1 MALDWTIIA
10 ENWPLLLSGFVNTLK
25 LALLAIGFSFWLGV
39 VAGALRLSRNRL
51 LYYPAV
57 LYIEVIRGVP
67 LIMVIFWFYF
77 VSPII
82 AGRPLD
88 NFTSALIAFVV
99 FEGAYL
105 AEIIRAGIQSV
116 PVGQID
122 AASSTGLSHV
132 QAMRHI
138 ILPQAVRNMI
148 PALVTRFIIL
158 FMDTSLAYIIG
169 FRELTRVAKI
179 IAEREFRAFEVF
191 TFIAVVY
198 FLCTY
203 PMSLVSRRLEA
214 RVAIAKGTAHA

>member
-1 MALDWTIIA
+1 MGLDWTIIA
-10 ENWPLLLSGFVNTLK
+10 ENWQLLLSGFVNTLK
-25 LALLAIGFSFWLGV
+25 LAILAIALSFWLGV

-116 PVGQID
+116 PVGQVD

-138 ILPQAVRNMI
+138 ILPQAIRNMI

-198 FLCTY
+198 FICTY
-203 PMSLVSRRLEA
+203 SMSLVSRRWEA
-214 RVAIAKGTAHA
+214 RVAVAKGTAPS

>member
-1 MALDWTIIA
+1 MGLDWTIIV
-10 ENWPLLLSGFVNTLK
+10 ENWQLLLSGFVNTLK
-25 LALLAIGFSFWLGV
+25 LAILAIGLSFWLGV

-116 PVGQID
+116 PVGQVD

-138 ILPQAVRNMI
+138 ILPQAIRNMI

-198 FLCTY
+198 FICTY
-203 PMSLVSRRLEA
+203 SMSLVSRRWEA
-214 RVAIAKGTAHA
+214 RVAVAKGTAPS